1 MPVFVVQRYSQ
12 RREMI
17 AGAQRARAL
26 QVVKNDMRKR
36 AMPVHT
42 TGLYTRRR
50 SLALQSVKHGLRNG
64 QGCNIR
70 VVQNGRSSV
79 PKRKTSV
86 HKHIVRSRWAR
97 QSVPKGW
104 RKGHGDGAPSVDTTS
119 EVQTK
124 SLQDAGLLRRLS
136 GAGRWTGCNP
146 LMCRPSPNSRRKA
159 RVGHS
164 QNLKKGRHSEI
175 EAGRGSAPPRGG
187 GANNNNPGLTGV

>member
-64 QGCNIR
+64 QGCTS
-70 VVQNGRSSV
+70 VLSKKVQHV
-79 PKRKTSV
+79 PKRKTCV
-86 HKHIVRSRWAR
+86 HKAHCKA
-97 QSVPKGW
+97 QMGK
-104 RKGHGDGAPSVDTTS
+104 
-119 EVQTK
+119 
-124 SLQDAGLLRRLS
+124 RR
-136 GAGRWTGCNP
+136 P
-146 LMCRPSPNSRRKA
+146 LC
-159 RVGHS
+159 
-164 QNLKKGRHSEI
+164 
-175 EAGRGSAPPRGG
+175 
-187 GANNNNPGLTGV
+187 